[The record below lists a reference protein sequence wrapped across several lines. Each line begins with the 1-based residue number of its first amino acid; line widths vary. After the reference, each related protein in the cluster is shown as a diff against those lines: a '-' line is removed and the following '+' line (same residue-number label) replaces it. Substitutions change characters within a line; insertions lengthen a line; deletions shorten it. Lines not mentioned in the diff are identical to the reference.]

1 MATLHDLYAPY
12 ATPLRIDLQT
22 SRLAALWLL
31 TLHVAGVAVLP
42 FTSLPSWSLA
52 ACLLA
57 CAGSLAWHWSRQVS
71 RRQAPLRTFIWK
83 SDRDCEVVDDDGAAV
98 ACTLAP
104 RAFVMPWLVI
114 LYYRQG
120 ARQHSLFILPDMLP
134 AGTFRRLRVRLKTE
148 LGQARPADRS
158 WRRTA

>member
-1 MATLHDLYAPY
+1 MPY
-12 ATPLRIDLQT
+12 ASPLRIDLQA

-31 TLHVAGVAVLP
+31 PLHAAGVAVLP
-42 FTSLPSWSLA
+42 FTSLPFWSLV

-57 CAGSLAWHWSRQVS
+57 CAGSLVWHWSRHVS
-71 RRQAPLRTFIWK
+71 RRQAPLRTFVWK
-83 SDRDCEVVDDDGAAV
+83 QDRDCEVVDHDGAAV
-98 ACTLAP
+98 ASTLAP

-120 ARQHSLFILPDMLP
+120 ARHHSLFILPDMLP

-148 LGQARPADRS
+148 LGQVRPADRS
-158 WRRTA
+158 CRRTA

>member
-1 MATLHDLYAPY
+1 MPY
-12 ATPLRIDLQT
+12 ATPLRIELRA

-31 TLHVAGVAVLP
+31 PLHVAGVAVLP
-42 FTSLPSWSLA
+42 FTSLPFWSMV

-57 CAGSLAWHWSRQVS
+57 CAGNLVWHWSRYVS

-83 SDRDCEVVDDDGAAV
+83 QDRDCGVVDDDGAAV

-114 LYYRQG
+114 LHYRTG
-120 ARQHSLFILPDMLP
+120 GRRHSLFILPDMLP
-134 AGTFRRLRVRLKTE
+134 ADTFRRLRVRLKTE
-148 LGQARPADRS
+148 LCQVQPASRA
-158 WRRTA
+158 TAGRHECVER